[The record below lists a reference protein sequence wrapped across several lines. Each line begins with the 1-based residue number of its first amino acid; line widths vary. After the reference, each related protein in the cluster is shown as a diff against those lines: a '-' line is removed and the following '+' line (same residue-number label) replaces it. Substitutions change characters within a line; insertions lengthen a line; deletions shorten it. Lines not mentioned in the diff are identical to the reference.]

1 MKFSCEKALL
11 QSAVSISSR
20 AVSPKSSISALEGIL
35 VNATDELRLTGYNL
49 STGIRTTVPA
59 DVTEE
64 GTLVLSAHLF
74 GDIIRRLPDDVVS
87 VSTEGFMVNIKCG
100 MSEFNIM
107 GGDPEDFPELP
118 LVEYDHTV
126 ELKRNVLRSM
136 ITQTLFAVSTNESR
150 PIHTGSLFE
159 VSEEKTLTVVS
170 VDGFRLALRKEHVDK
185 ITGKPNFSFV
195 VPSAALS
202 EVEKICGE
210 SEDPA
215 TIVVGTRHVMFKAGD
230 TMLVARRLEGEFLNY
245 RQAIP
250 SDPSEY
256 KIVMISDK
264 RTLQSTIERVSLI
277 ITEKQKSPIRC
288 LFDADLMK
296 VRVNTALGDASDQCP
311 MSGDGMELE
320 IGFNHKYMLD
330 ALKNA
335 PADTVKLCMNSP
347 VSPCIIT
354 PADGGDNFLYM
365 VLPVRLRA
373 GQ

>member
-11 QSAVSISSR
+11 QSAISISSR

-87 VSTEGFMVNIKCG
+87 VSTDGYMVNIKCG

-107 GGDPEDFPELP
+107 GGDPEEFPELP

-159 VSEEKTLTVVS
+159 VTEDKTLTVVS
-170 VDGFRLALRKEHVDK
+170 VDGFRLALRKESVDK

-195 VPSAALS
+195 VPAAALS

-210 SEDPA
+210 SEETA

-230 TMLVARRLEGEFLNY
+230 TMLVARRLDGEFLNY

-250 SDPSEY
+250 EEY
-256 KIVMISDK
+256 KIVVVSDK
-264 RTLQSTIERVSLI
+264 RALQSTIERVSLI

-288 LFDADLMK
+288 VFENDVMK

-311 MSGDGMELE
+311 MSGDGTGLE
-320 IGFNHKYMLD
+320 IGFNNKYMLD
-330 ALKNA
+330 ALKSA

-347 VSPCIIT
+347 ISPCIIT
-354 PADGGDNFLYM
+354 PATGEENFLYM

>member
-1 MKFSCEKALL
+1 MKFTCEKALL
-11 QSAVSISSR
+11 QSAISISSR
-20 AVSPKSSISALEGIL
+20 AVSPKSSISALEGIH

-49 STGIRTTVPA
+49 STGIRTIVPA
-59 DVTEE
+59 DVTEQ
-64 GTLVLSAHLF
+64 GCLVLSAHLF

-87 VSTEGFMVNIKCG
+87 VATNGNMVNIKCG

-107 GGDPEDFPELP
+107 GTDPEEFPDLP
-118 LVEYDHTV
+118 LVEYEHTA
-126 ELKRNVLRSM
+126 ELPRNVLRAM

-159 VSEEKTLTVVS
+159 VSEEKTITVVS
-170 VDGFRLALRKEHVDK
+170 VDGYRLALRKETVDV

-195 VPSAALS
+195 CPAAALS

-215 TIVVGTRHVMFKAGD
+215 TIVLGSRHVMFKAGN

-245 RQAIP
+245 HQAIP
-250 SDPSEY
+250 AEN
-256 KIVMISDK
+256 KIVMVCDK
-264 RTLQSTIERVSLI
+264 RRLQSTIERVSLI
-277 ITEKQKSPIRC
+277 ITEKQRSPIRC
-288 LFDADLMK
+288 TFEPDNMK
-296 VRVNTALGDASDQCP
+296 IRVNTALGDASDECP
-311 MSGDGMELE
+311 MSGDGQGME
-320 IGFNHKYMLD
+320 IGFNNKYMLD
-330 ALKNA
+330 ALKAA
-335 PADTVKLCMNSP
+335 PADTVNLCMNSP

-354 PADGGDNFLYM
+354 PADPDKDNFLYM

>member
-11 QSAVSISSR
+11 QSAISISSR
-20 AVSPKSSISALEGIL
+20 AVSPKSSITALEGIL

-74 GDIIRRLPDDVVS
+74 GDIIRRLPDDVVTL
-87 VSTEGFMVNIKCG
+87 STDGFMVNIKCG

-159 VSEEKTLTVVS
+159 VTEDKTLTVVS
-170 VDGFRLALRKEHVDK
+170 VDGFRLALRKENVDK

-195 VPSAALS
+195 VPAAALS

-210 SEDPA
+210 SEDTA

-230 TMLVARRLEGEFLNY
+230 TMLVARRLDGEFLNY

-250 SDPSEY
+250 SEY
-256 KIVMISDK
+256 KIVVVSDK
-264 RTLQSTIERVSLI
+264 RALQSTIERVSLI

-288 LFDADLMK
+288 LFESDVMK

-311 MSGDGMELE
+311 IAGDGMGLE
-320 IGFNHKYMLD
+320 IGFNNKYMLD
-330 ALKNA
+330 ALKSA

-347 VSPCIIT
+347 ISPCIIT
-354 PADGGDNFLYM
+354 PADGKDNFLYM